1 MMEIQGKYNKAVVF
15 TDSIDDGAVAQI
27 KELCNQPL
35 VKDSKIRIM
44 PDAHAGAGCVIG
56 TTMTVTDKVVP
67 NLVGY
72 DIGCGVA
79 TAKMST
85 DDINLKK
92 LDNYIRN
99 NIPHGFDVN
108 KRIVRDFPIEKLNC
122 YKYLDKTNRLRKS
135 LGSLGSGN
143 HFIEVAKNEKNELY
157 LLIHTGSRNLGKQVA
172 QFYQK
177 KASESHK
184 NLPKHLSYCEGKML
198 DDYLW
203 DIELVQE
210 YSKINKIVILEK
222 ILDRFNVNMK
232 DYYITTHNYID
243 LERKIL
249 RKGAVS
255 ALKGEKLTIPINM
268 QYGSVICQGKGNPD
282 WNYSAPHGAGRL
294 MSRNEAKK
302 TISLESLK
310 DDMKGIYTTSISKST
325 IDESP
330 RAYKS
335 AEEVLDNTK
344 DTIEILEYIKPIYNF
359 KA

>member
-1 MMEIQGKYNKAVVF
+1 MMEIKGKYNKALVF
-15 TDSIDDGAVAQI
+15 TDNIDDGAVSQI
-27 KELCNQPL
+27 KELCDQPF

-56 TTMTVTDKVVP
+56 TTMTVSDKVVP

-79 TAKMST
+79 TAKLST
-85 DDINLKK
+85 DSINLEK

-99 NIPHGFDVN
+99 SIPHGFDVN
-108 KRIVRDFPIEKLNC
+108 DRVVRDFPINKLNC
-122 YKYLDKTNRLRKS
+122 YKYLNNPDRLRKS

-184 NLPKHLSYCEGKML
+184 DLSKHLAYCEGKLL

-222 ILDRFNVNMK
+222 ILDRFNINMK

-255 ALKGEKLTIPINM
+255 ALTGEKLTIPINM
-268 QYGSVICQGKGNPD
+268 KYGSVICSGKGNPE

-310 DDMKGIYTTSISKST
+310 DDMEGIYTTSISKST

-335 AEEVLDNTK
+335 AEDVLSNTK

>member
-1 MMEIQGKYNKAVVF
+1 MMKIQGMYNTARVF
-15 TDSIDDGAVAQI
+15 TDTIDDGAVSQI
-27 KELCNQPL
+27 KELCDQAF
-35 VKDSKIRIM
+35 VKGSKIRIM

-56 TTMTVTDKVVP
+56 TTMTVEDKVVP

-72 DIGCGVA
+72 DIGCGVV
-79 TAKMST
+79 TAKLST
-85 DDINLKK
+85 DNMNLEKF
-92 LDNYIRN
+92 DNYIRS

-108 KRIVRDFPIEKLNC
+108 KKIVRDFPIEKLNC
-122 YKYLDKTNRLRKS
+122 YKYLNKANRLRKS
-135 LGSLGSGN
+135 IGSLGSGN
-143 HFIEVAKNEKNELY
+143 HFIEIDKNNKGELY
-157 LLIHTGSRNLGKQVA
+157 LIIHTGSRNLGKQVA
-172 QFYQK
+172 EFYQK
-177 KASESHK
+177 KATKNHK
-184 NLPKHLSYCEGKML
+184 NLPKHLAYCEGKLL

-222 ILDRFNVNMK
+222 ILDRFNINMK

-243 LERKIL
+243 LEKKIL

-255 ALKGEKLTIPINM
+255 ALRDEKLTIPINM
-268 QYGSVICQGKGNPD
+268 KYGSVICRGKGNPE

-302 TISLESLK
+302 TITLESLK
-310 DDMKGIYTTSISKST
+310 DDMSGIYTSSISKST

-335 AEEVLDNTK
+335 PDEVLNNTK
-344 DTIEILEYIKPIYNF
+344 ETIEILEYIKPIYNF